1 MAWMALGE
9 LFAILFG
16 LALMWYFLV
25 YRDPVTGKHGRG
37 LTGRPRQSGDEATGP
52 GRGAGDPPPP

>member
-16 LALMWYFLV
+16 LALGWFFLI
-25 YRDPVTGKHGRG
+25 YRDPVTGEFGRG
-37 LTGRPRQSGDEATGP
+37 ISGRPRVPKDEGEGDA
-52 GRGAGDPPPP
+52 GRPE

>member
-16 LALMWYFLV
+16 LLAGWYFLV
-25 YRDPVTGKHGRG
+25 YRDPVTGKHGRS
-37 LTGRPRQSGDEATGP
+37 LTGRPPPSADGSDKRKRRDE
-52 GRGAGDPPPP
+52 